1 VTFARLGAVVVLLAT
16 LVACAEAPRP
26 RVLSAAD
33 ATRSSPALEAARPG
47 APQAFARA
55 EELRRRAEA
64 AHDAEQPVTA
74 QILGE
79 QALAAYQRTV
89 TLDRLRRAEAR
100 ARESEAALAARE
112 RDIAAEQARERALDA
127 EARAVE
133 LELKV
138 ARETLPVPKSGPAGS
153 PERERARFDAAR
165 ALATQARLLCAA
177 ARLLDPKRAELVPA
191 FKKLDAL
198 DERLKAG
205 GLAPIDEA
213 RAERSACLRELTHT
227 RRPATQRNPASPAT
241 DTLLARLSDASLE
254 PSRDDRGVVV
264 TLRMPFGNDD
274 QLKSEAK
281 TRLTELAS
289 VAKANPTFPV
299 QVVVHSGKRIPEVRE
314 ALRADRTAAALKE
327 GGAPSVEAHAV
338 GTSLPGLDPKRV
350 GGAER
355 NERVEVVFVAPSA
368 S

>member
-1 VTFARLGAVVVLLAT
+1 VTLPGFSALVVLFAVLA
-16 LVACAEAPRP
+16 ACAEAPRP
-26 RVLSAAD
+26 RVLGAVD

-47 APQAFARA
+47 APQAYARA

-64 AHDAEQPVTA
+64 AHADEQPVTA

-79 QALAAYQRTV
+79 RALAAYQRTV

-100 ARESEAALAARE
+100 TAQSEAALATRE
-112 RDIAAEQARERALDA
+112 KEIVAEQARERALDA

-138 ARETLPVPKSGPAGS
+138 ARETLPVPKTGPAGS
-153 PERERARFDAAR
+153 PEREKARLDAAR

-205 GLAPIDEA
+205 GAAPIDEA
-213 RAERSACLRELTHT
+213 RAERSACLRELTQT
-227 RRPATQRNPASPAT
+227 RRPTTQKNPASPAT

-264 TLRMPFGNDD
+264 TLRTPFGKDD
-274 QLKSEAK
+274 QLKGEAK

-289 VAKANPTFPV
+289 VAKANPSFPV
-299 QVVVHSGKRIPEVRE
+299 QVVVHSGTKIPPARE
-314 ALRADRTAAALKE
+314 TVRADRAATALKE

-350 GGAER
+350 GGSER